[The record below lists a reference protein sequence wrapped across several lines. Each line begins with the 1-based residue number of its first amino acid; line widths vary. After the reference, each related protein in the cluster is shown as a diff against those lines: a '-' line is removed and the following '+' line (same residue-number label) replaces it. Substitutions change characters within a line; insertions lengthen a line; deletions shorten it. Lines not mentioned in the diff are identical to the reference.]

1 MLSPESAPHTGDL
14 PGTPNVISP
23 AMNGEREERETG
35 EIRTISDGSVI
46 SGTFAD
52 AVERAVIGLGIAFPG
67 DPSRGDVGFLSF
79 YRCVVMVVD
88 RHLCGRIDQL
98 NW

>member
-14 PGTPNVISP
+14 PGTPGVMSP

-46 SGTFAD
+46 SGSFAD
-52 AVERAVIGLGIAFPG
+52 AVERAVVGLGIAFPS
-67 DPSRGDVGFLSF
+67 DPFRGDVGFRSF
-79 YRCVVMVVD
+79 YRCVVVVVD
-88 RHLCGRIDQL
+88 RHPCSRIDQL
-98 NW
+98 N